1 MGIQS
6 LNPATEKV
14 VASFESYSEQQV
26 QSILDSVAV
35 EWAGWKERSF
45 SERGALLKK
54 AAELLRERSGELA
67 AIMAVEMGKPVK
79 QGEGEAVKC
88 GVVCDYYADNG
99 AEMLAPTPVEGA
111 GRKAYITYE
120 PLGTVLTV
128 MPWNFPFWQ
137 VFRIAA
143 PSLMAGNAVVL
154 KHASNVPQCALA
166 IEKIFRDAGFPE
178 NIFRTLLIGAR
189 QVEAVLDHDSVF
201 AVSLTGSE
209 FAGQKVA
216 SAAGARL
223 KKSVMEL
230 GGSDP
235 FIVMEDADMEEAVRT
250 AIISRCGNT
259 GQTCIA
265 AKRFIVMDGVYDEFV
280 SQLSAA
286 MDKLV
291 VGDPLDRATDMGP
304 MSSGRLRAE
313 LQEQVDRCV
322 AAGGSIVRGGS
333 IPEGTGYY
341 YPPSIVTG
349 IPVTA
354 DVCREEM
361 FGPVAMVFR
370 VLSADEAV
378 EIANSTPFGLG
389 GSIWSKDEDGAEKV
403 AARIRTGCVFIN
415 SLVRSDVH
423 LPFGGIGLSGF
434 GRELGTYGIRE
445 FVNVKP
451 ICVG

>member
-1 MGIQS
+1 MAIQS
-6 LNPATEKV
+6 VNPATGEML
-14 VASFESYSEQQV
+14 ASFDAYTSEHTQQ
-26 QSILDSVAV
+26 ILDATAAAWDTWRLLSYAKRA
-35 EWAGWKERSF
+35 EY
-45 SERGALLKK
+45 LKK
-54 AAELLRERSGELA
+54 VAEELRHHAPWLA
-67 AIMAVEMGKPVK
+67 EIMAREMGKPVR
-79 QGEGEAVKC
+79 QGEGEVLKC
-88 GVVCDYYADNG
+88 ATVCDYYATEG
-99 AEMLAPTPVEGA
+99 EAMLAPVPVAGA
-111 GRKAYITYE
+111 GRKAFITYE

-166 IEKIFRDAGFPE
+166 IERIFKDAGFPE
-178 NIFRTLLIGAR
+178 HVFRTLLIEAR
-189 QVEAVLDHDSVF
+189 QVEAVLDHPSVF

-209 FAGQKVA
+209 PAGRKVA

-235 FIVMEDADMEEAVRT
+235 FIVLPDADLDEAVKIAT
-250 AIISRCGNT
+250 MSRCGNT

-265 AKRFIVMDGVYDEFV
+265 AKRFIVLDGVYDAFV
-280 SQLSAA
+280 ARLTASFRA
-286 MDKLV
+286 LV

-304 MSSGRLRAE
+304 MSSEKLRQE

-322 AAGGSIVRGGS
+322 AAGGHIILGGS
-333 IPEGTGYY
+333 IPQGPGAF
-341 YPPSIVTG
+341 YPPTIITDV
-349 IPVTA
+349 PA
-354 DVCREEM
+354 DAGVCQEEL
-361 FGPVAMVFR
+361 FGPVALVFR
-370 VLSADEAV
+370 VSSVDKAV
-378 EIANSTPFGLG
+378 ALANDTPFGLG
-389 GSIWSKDEDGAEKV
+389 GSVWSQDEEGAVEI

-423 LPFGGIGLSGF
+423 LPFGGIGNSGY

-451 ICVG
+451 ICIG